1 MICFQQI
8 AVESIESFVSQNI
21 DEISG
26 YKNDSLTLRLKD
38 LIELYN
44 QRVDEVE
51 TDKSLKIEL
60 PSNLL

>member
-26 YKNDSLTLRLKD
+26 YKKDSLTLRLKD